1 MTMMTYKKD
10 APVILPKDVLIG
22 HPQAP
27 LTLIEYG
34 DYENETG
41 LHNDLIVREVLQRY
55 PGMLNFNY
63 RHFPQLRIHQ
73 KAHKAAEAA
82 IAAAQAGKFPQMHDL
97 LLHNRRNLGTA
108 SLACYARELGIGGLH
123 FLDALVTG
131 RFGQYVQDDLAA
143 GLKLGVKEAPTFFLN
158 GQKLEGRVTVK
169 NMCEH
174 IENMCRQLRSA
185 KTVKL
190 IKATKTKLVRV
201 RS

>member
-1 MTMMTYKKD
+1 MMTYKKD

-108 SLACYARELGIGGLH
+108 SLTYYARELGIGGLH

-131 RFGQYVQDDLAA
+131 RYGQYVQGDLAA
-143 GLKLGVKEAPTFFLN
+143 GLKLGIKEAPTFFLN
-158 GQKLEGRVTVK
+158 GIKLEGRVTVK
-169 NMCEH
+169 NFCDQ
-174 IENMCRQLRSA
+174 IDVTFKQLRPSKA
-185 KTVKL
+185 KY
-190 IKATKTKLVRV
+190 VRV
-201 RS
+201 RT

>member
-1 MTMMTYKKD
+1 MMTYKKD

-27 LTLIEYG
+27 MTLTEYG

-55 PGMLNFNY
+55 PGMVNFNY

-97 LLHNRRNLGTA
+97 ILHNRRNLGTA
-108 SLACYARELGIGGLH
+108 SLAYYARELGIGGLH

-131 RFGQYVQDDLAA
+131 RFGQYVQDDLAT
-143 GLKLGVKEAPTFFLN
+143 GLRLGITEAPTFFLN
-158 GQKLEGRVTVK
+158 GRKLEGRITVK
-169 NMCEH
+169 NICEQV
-174 IENMCRQLRSA
+174 ETMFNQLRSS
-185 KTVKL
+185 KTVKI
-190 IKATKTKLVRV
+190 IKTTGRKLAKI